1 MFFEKIYLKTG
12 KDYLAAAWLLC
23 FAVPSDD
30 SIPIASY
37 HLASMLAFP
46 MKSFSKAVLKRR
58 LLRPEIS
65 AGGPA
70 EASAGGPPAEILN
83 IRY

>member
-1 MFFEKIYLKTG
+1 MLLGPCLVCPAFGIRM
-12 KDYLAAAWLLC
+12 AALL
-23 FAVPSDD
+23 
-30 SIPIASY
+30 IP
-37 HLASMLAFP
+37 
-46 MKSFSKAVLKRR
+46 VLKRR